1 MDISTL
7 FPDAELDLG
16 ALTLSVVLRG
26 AAILLVGLLVI
37 RLLLSLLDRTLK
49 HSKSFSTLA
58 PQAHIAAKTIL
69 GILLALIVLGSL
81 GVEVTSL
88 IALFSVAGLAVSLAL
103 QNTLSNAAGGLM
115 LLVSK
120 PFVLGEYVAVDGL
133 EGTVESIGLFYSRL
147 VTIDNKE
154 IQIPNSQIAAT
165 KIVNYNRLGRRR
177 VDLVFNADY
186 SASTQQVKTA
196 IRQAMD
202 RFPQI
207 LSSPAPEIYLTEYA
221 SSSIAYTARM
231 WVKSTDYWAVYF
243 GMLETVRDTFEANG
257 VAMTFDHL
265 NVHMVQD

>member
-1 MDISTL
+1 M
-7 FPDAELDLG
+7 A
-16 ALTLSVVLRG
+16 VVLT
-26 AAILLVGLLVI
+26 IL
-37 RLLLSLLDRTLK
+37 K
-49 HSKSFSTLA
+49 
-58 PQAHIAAKTIL
+58 IL
-69 GILLALIVLGSL
+69 GIILLCIIGLILLLALIVLGSL

-88 IALFSVAGLAVSLAL
+88 IALFSVVGLAVSLAL

-196 IRQAMD
+196 IRHAMD

-231 WVKSTDYWAVYF
+231 WVKSADYWTVYF